1 MRMILV
7 TAYDTATSGN
17 ATNLI
22 HIFRHDTVL
31 SAFHVNGLLYQ
42 YNFQSSSLLK
52 DDDTTIPEQGGTP
65 HVVVQTEFHT
75 KENGNVHKN
84 GDTA

>member
-7 TAYDTATSGN
+7 TAYDTTTNGN
-17 ATNLI
+17 ATSLI
-22 HIFRHDTVL
+22 YIFRHEAVL
-31 SAFHVNGLLYQ
+31 FAFHVNNILFQ
-42 YNFQSSSLLK
+42 YIFQSSSLLK

-75 KENGNVHKN
+75 KENGNVHKS
-84 GDTA
+84 GDAE